1 MGGTDATGGKWL
13 TPTGTETIAP
23 FGAFFVQL
31 KDGATNHTIK
41 FTADMQKFEQVQG
54 EGTAFTITADNGSE
68 KSRAILAYADNAN
81 NDYADTEDT
90 QLMRDLLGNNA
101 NELSVYTVAGDV
113 AASINRVK
121 DLQKIPLGLFA
132 TEDAQTTLTFKGVST
147 LKEPTL
153 YDASQNTSTPIT
165 EGMTLDINGSS
176 HGRYYICSLGE
187 GNGTTGIDEITSTE
201 EDVKVTSPAHRQ
213 IMVTSNNGIES
224 VSVYSANGTLLRR
237 VTPAGDTT
245 CTIDGVASGVAVVM
259 VKTAN
264 NNDTFKIIIK

>member
-1 MGGTDATGGKWL
+1 
-13 TPTGTETIAP
+13 
-23 FGAFFVQL
+23 
-31 KDGATNHTIK
+31 
-41 FTADMQKFEQVQG
+41 
-54 EGTAFTITADNGSE
+54 
-68 KSRAILAYADNAN
+68 
-81 NDYADTEDT
+81 
-90 QLMRDLLGNNA
+90 
-101 NELSVYTVAGDV
+101 
-113 AASINRVK
+113 
-121 DLQKIPLGLFA
+121 
-132 TEDAQTTLTFKGVST
+132 
-147 LKEPTL
+147 
-153 YDASQNTSTPIT
+153 
-165 EGMTLDINGSS
+165 MTLDINGSS